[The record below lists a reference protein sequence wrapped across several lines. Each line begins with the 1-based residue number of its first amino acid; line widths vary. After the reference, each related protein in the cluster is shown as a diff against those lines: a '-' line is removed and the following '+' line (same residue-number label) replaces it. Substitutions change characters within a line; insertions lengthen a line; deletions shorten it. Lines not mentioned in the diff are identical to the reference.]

1 MKRIKFWNPKTETDR
16 KFVPHLC
23 MLGAGFCGGIFVHF
37 GTQLID
43 AVFARSWYVAVPNVV
58 GSGSMSIV
66 ILVVM
71 ALCLHRWSRQP
82 NVQELLQQAR
92 NEKKVEKIAE
102 ENQL

>member
-43 AVFARSWYVAVPNVV
+43 AVFTQNWYGAPHNVV
-58 GSGSMSIV
+58 ISGSMAAT

-82 NVQELLQQAR
+82 DVQELLQQAR
-92 NEKKVEKIAE
+92 NEKNAKLEAT
-102 ENQL
+102 L